1 VNVIIFAFMKVLV
14 TGAAGFIGFH
24 LSKRLLELGIEVI
37 GVDNLNNYYNPG
49 LKKERLD
56 ILNEYENFRFLKQ
69 DIADFESLY
78 SSLKEQ
84 NIHLIVH
91 LAAQAGVRYS
101 LSDPMVYARSNYVGT
116 IAIFELAKCLHVPK
130 VVYASSSSVYGN
142 RKKVPFSEKDNVDHP
157 ISLYAAT
164 KKFSELAAYT
174 YHHIYGIEMIGLRFF
189 TVYGE
194 YGRPDMAYF
203 KFANSIM
210 KDEPIDVY
218 NYGDLK
224 RDFTY
229 IDDIVNGILAILSRL
244 HEESSPLLLNIGHNQ
259 PVKVSKLISE
269 LEQALGYKASIEY
282 LPMQPGDVKRTY
294 ADIQRINSYCGFTP
308 ETNLRMGIQKFC
320 EWYLKFRNY

>member
-1 VNVIIFAFMKVLV
+1 MRVLV

-24 LSKRLLELGIEVI
+24 LSKRLLERGIEVV
-37 GVDNLNNYYNPG
+37 GVDNLNNYYDPV

-56 ILNEYENFRFLKQ
+56 VLKGYKHFRFLKQ

-78 SSLKEQ
+78 SSLKDNQ
-84 NIHLIVH
+84 FNLVVH

-101 LSDPMVYARSNYVGT
+101 LRNPMVYARSNCVGT
-116 IAIFELAKCLHVPK
+116 IAIFELAKRLRVPK

-142 RKKVPFSEKDNVDHP
+142 RRKVPFFEKDNVDYP

-203 KFANSIM
+203 KFAMKIM

-229 IDDIVNGILAILSRL
+229 VGDIVDGILRAMSHSFDYEVFNLGNSHPIKLMDFISIL
-244 HEESSPLLLNIGHNQ
+244 EEH
-259 PVKVSKLISE
+259 
-269 LEQALGYKASIEY
+269 LGKKAKKNFKE
-282 LPMQPGDVKRTY
+282 MQPGDVYCTY
-294 ADIQRINSYCGFTP
+294 ADVSKAKRLLGYNPKTSLYEGLKRFAEWFKKQRDS
-308 ETNLRMGIQKFC
+308 LV
-320 EWYLKFRNY
+320 

>member
-1 VNVIIFAFMKVLV
+1 MNVIIFAHMKVLV

-24 LSKRLLELGIEVI
+24 LSKRLLEMDKEVI
-37 GVDNLNNYYNPG
+37 GVDNLNNYYNPV
-49 LKKERLD
+49 LKRERLD
-56 ILNEYENFRFLKQ
+56 ILNGYKNFHFLKQ

-78 SSLKEQ
+78 SSLKDNQ
-84 NIHLIVH
+84 FNLIVH

-101 LSDPMVYARSNYVGT
+101 LTNPMEYAKSNCMGT
-116 IAIFELAKCLHVPK
+116 VSVFELAKCLNVPK

-142 RKKVPFSEKDNVDHP
+142 KKKVPLSEKDRVDRP
-157 ISLYAAT
+157 VSLYAAT

-229 IDDIVNGILAILSRL
+229 IDDIIDGILSAIDHSFEYEIFNLGNS
-244 HEESSPLLLNIGHNQ
+244 N
-259 PVKVSKLISE
+259 PVKLMDFISI
-269 LEQALGYKASIEY
+269 LEEHLGRKAKKNFKE
-282 LPMQPGDVKRTY
+282 MQPGDVYCTY
-294 ADIQRINSYCGFTP
+294 ADISKAKRLLGYDPKTSVYEGLKRFAEWFKNEKNS
-308 ETNLRMGIQKFC
+308 LV
-320 EWYLKFRNY
+320 

>member
-1 VNVIIFAFMKVLV
+1 MKVLV

-24 LSKRLLELGIEVI
+24 LSKRLLEMDKEVI
-37 GVDNLNNYYNPG
+37 GVDNLNNYYNPV
-49 LKKERLD
+49 LKRERLD
-56 ILNEYENFRFLKQ
+56 ILNGYKNFHFLKQ

-78 SSLKEQ
+78 SSLKDNQ
-84 NIHLIVH
+84 FNLIVH

-101 LSDPMVYARSNYVGT
+101 LTNPMEYAKSNCMGT
-116 IAIFELAKCLHVPK
+116 VSVFELAKCLNVPK

-142 RKKVPFSEKDNVDHP
+142 KKKVPLSEKDRVDRP
-157 ISLYAAT
+157 VSLYAAT

-229 IDDIVNGILAILSRL
+229 IDDIIDGILSAIDHSFEYEIFNLGNS
-244 HEESSPLLLNIGHNQ
+244 N
-259 PVKVSKLISE
+259 PVKLMDFISI
-269 LEQALGYKASIEY
+269 LEEHLGRKAKKNFKE
-282 LPMQPGDVKRTY
+282 MQPGDVYCTY
-294 ADIQRINSYCGFTP
+294 ADISKAKRLLGYDPKTSVYEGLKRFAEWFKNEKNS
-308 ETNLRMGIQKFC
+308 LV
-320 EWYLKFRNY
+320 

>member
-1 VNVIIFAFMKVLV
+1 MKVLV

-24 LSKRLLELGIEVI
+24 LSKRLLEMDKEVI
-37 GVDNLNNYYNPG
+37 GVDNLNNYYNPV
-49 LKKERLD
+49 LKRERLD
-56 ILNEYENFRFLKQ
+56 ILNGYKNFHFLKQ

-78 SSLKEQ
+78 SSLKDNQ
-84 NIHLIVH
+84 FNLIVH

-101 LSDPMVYARSNYVGT
+101 LTNPMEYAKSNCMGT
-116 IAIFELAKCLHVPK
+116 VSVFELAKCLNVPK

-142 RKKVPFSEKDNVDHP
+142 KKKVPLSEKDRVDRP
-157 ISLYAAT
+157 VSLYAAT

-229 IDDIVNGILAILSRL
+229 IDDIIDGILSAIDHSFEYEIFNLGNS
-244 HEESSPLLLNIGHNQ
+244 N
-259 PVKVSKLISE
+259 PVKLMDFISI
-269 LEQALGYKASIEY
+269 LEEHLGRKAKKNFKE
-282 LPMQPGDVKRTY
+282 MQPGDVYCTY
-294 ADIQRINSYCGFTP
+294 ADISKAKRLLWYDPKTSVYEGLKRFAEWFKNEKNS
-308 ETNLRMGIQKFC
+308 LV
-320 EWYLKFRNY
+320 

>member
-1 VNVIIFAFMKVLV
+1 MNVIIFASMRVLV

-24 LSKRLLELGIEVI
+24 LSKRLLETGTEVI
-37 GVDNLNNYYNPG
+37 GVDNLNDYYDPA

-56 ILNEYENFRFLKQ
+56 ILNEHKNFRFLKL

-78 SSLKEQ
+78 SSLKDNQ
-84 NIHLIVH
+84 FNLIVH

-101 LSDPMVYARSNYVGT
+101 LTNPMEYAKSNCMGT
-116 IAIFELAKCLHVPK
+116 VSVFELAKCLNVPK

-142 RKKVPFSEKDNVDHP
+142 KKKVPLSEKDRVDRP
-157 ISLYAAT
+157 VSLYAAT

-229 IDDIVNGILAILSRL
+229 IDDIIDGILSAINHSFEYEIFNLGNS
-244 HEESSPLLLNIGHNQ
+244 N
-259 PVKVSKLISE
+259 PVKLMDFISI
-269 LEQALGYKASIEY
+269 LEEHLGRKAKKNFKE
-282 LPMQPGDVKRTY
+282 MQPGDVYCTY
-294 ADIQRINSYCGFTP
+294 ADISKAKGLLGYDPKTSIYEGLKRFAEWFKNEKNS
-308 ETNLRMGIQKFC
+308 LV
-320 EWYLKFRNY
+320 